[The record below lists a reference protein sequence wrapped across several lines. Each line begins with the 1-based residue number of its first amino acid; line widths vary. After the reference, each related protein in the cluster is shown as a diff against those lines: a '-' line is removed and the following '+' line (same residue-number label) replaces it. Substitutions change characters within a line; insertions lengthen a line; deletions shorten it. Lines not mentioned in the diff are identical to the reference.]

1 MGDLPEL
8 MELERAGQTLV
19 GYPALVD
26 AGDGVTLQVFD

>member
-8 MELERAGQTLV
+8 LELERSGQTLV

-26 AGDGVTLQVFD
+26 AVRMKKAV